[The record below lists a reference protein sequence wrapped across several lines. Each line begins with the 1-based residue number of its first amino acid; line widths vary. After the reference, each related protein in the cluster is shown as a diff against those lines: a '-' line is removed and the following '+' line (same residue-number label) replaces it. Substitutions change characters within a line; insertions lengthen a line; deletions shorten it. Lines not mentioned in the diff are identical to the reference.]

1 MYADGLVVFSPS
13 SAGLQQLLNLCSDF
27 GLEHDILYNLDK
39 RVVMICRNKEDKS
52 IHFPVFK
59 LSKKSFTVCAKVKYL
74 GHIITECMT
83 DDEDIERQ
91 RRMMYMQ
98 ANMLLCKFSFCSDE
112 VKVSLLKHIVQHL
125 YCSLW
130 CTTEHLV
137 YRSCK

>member
-27 GLEHDILYNLDK
+27 GLEHDILYNLNK

-59 LSKKSFTVCAKVKYL
+59 LSTKSFTVCAKVKYL
-74 GHIITECMT
+74 GHIITEHMT

-98 ANMLLCKFSFCSDE
+98 TNMLLCKFSFCSDE
-112 VKVSLLKHIVQHL
+112 VKVSLFKAYCTTL
-125 YCSLW
+125 YTAHLW
-130 CTTEHLV
+130 CN
-137 YRSCK
+137 